1 MKVIIIISYRQ
12 YLEAIKMEF
21 QMIEIYDANLYDW
34 MNLIK
39 TVNDIGLQLFTK
51 KVK

>member
-1 MKVIIIISYRQ
+1 MKVIIIISYRP

-21 QMIEIYDANLYDW
+21 HIIKIYDVNLYDW

-39 TVNDIGLQLFTK
+39 TVNDIGPQLFTK